1 MFNLFKK
8 QSVKDLLIK
17 SMKRQRRTDEIEFAS
32 EKERIETEHQRSMN
46 LMKSAYEAEL
56 YLKDEEIDN
65 WKSREKELSNREYQ
79 CKTQIITN
87 YNIAQQI
94 TRKTTAAGLTFEKEI
109 G

>member
-1 MFNLFKK
+1 
-8 QSVKDLLIK
+8 
-17 SMKRQRRTDEIEFAS
+17 
-32 EKERIETEHQRSMN
+32 MN

-94 TRKTTAAGLTFEKEI
+94 K
-109 G
+109 